1 MRADAFTVTNVFMS
15 DLYNDFRFFVSYLP
29 AVQQSTM
36 LYQKFLLKNFGQ
48 QSIEASTDH
57 KNTAYRKG
65 PKLWQID
72 RANSA
77 EPGVWSGSPL
87 FAIPSPSTRH
97 IIVW

>member
-1 MRADAFTVTNVFMS
+1 MIS
-15 DLYNDFRFFVSYLP
+15 DFSKLLP
-29 AVQQSTM
+29 AVQPSTM
-36 LYQKFLLKNFGQ
+36 LYQNFLLKNSWQ

-57 KNTAYRKG
+57 KNTAYWKG

-77 EPGVWSGSPL
+77 EPGVWSGFPL